1 MNPVLVKGTKQRPSN
16 RMYFD
21 ASNRPMSATLQAI
34 PDGKAGTVAT
44 LKIMREITKAGKTSL
59 PVRNLAIGLISHL
72 QQKDYFNEIKT
83 LHRFVRDQIRYV
95 KDVRGVETVQT
106 PDVTLAIRAGDCD
119 DKSVLLAALLESIGH
134 PTRFVAIGF
143 KPDDFVHVYV
153 ETRIGTSWVPVET
166 TEPVEVG
173 WSPKGVV
180 SRFVLYN

>member
-1 MNPVLVKGTKQRPSN
+1 MKGTKQTTGQPPR
-16 RMYFD
+16 RIMYFD
-21 ASNRPMSATLQAI
+21 ASNQPMTATLQAI

-44 LKIMREITKAGKTSL
+44 LKIMKEVTKAGKATL
-59 PVRNLAIGLISHL
+59 PVRNLAVSLIGHL
-72 QQKDYFNEIKT
+72 AQKDYFNEIKS

-95 KDVRGVETVQT
+95 KDIRGIETVQT

-180 SRFVLYN
+180 SRLVVYN